1 MLVGRQRDKQ
11 KNKEDFIKLQIQSEG
26 IYKPV
31 AALVVVVHRLMV
43 LMGDEE
49 DPFFNPLSNVIPLI
63 YSGL

>member
-1 MLVGRQRDKQ
+1 
-11 KNKEDFIKLQIQSEG
+11 
-26 IYKPV
+26 V